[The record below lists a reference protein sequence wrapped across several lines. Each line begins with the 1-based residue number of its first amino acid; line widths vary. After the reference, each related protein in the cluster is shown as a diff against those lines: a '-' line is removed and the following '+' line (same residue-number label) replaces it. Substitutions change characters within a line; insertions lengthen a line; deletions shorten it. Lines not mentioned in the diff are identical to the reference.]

1 MKRSES
7 AAGRKRKDNDDEP
20 PSLGRPED
28 EVLDSA
34 QVAQLLHVHPNTVF
48 KFIQNGTLTAH
59 RLPGTRR
66 FLFWRRDI
74 IRLIED
80 SVVKPGD
87 VEHDD
92 DDEET
97 VKTGE

>member
-1 MKRSES
+1 MKSSES
-7 AAGRKRKDNDDEP
+7 AAGRNRKAADEGP
-20 PSLGRPED
+20 PSLGRLED
-28 EVLDSA
+28 EVLSTA
-34 QVAQLLHVHPNTVF
+34 QVAQLLHVGTKTVINF
-48 KFIQNGTLTAH
+48 VQNGTLTAH

-80 SVVKPGD
+80 NVVKPGE
-87 VEHDD
+87 VETDD
-92 DDEET
+92 DQET